1 MNTRLRAAALSAGAA
16 TVLAVGLVAV
26 AGPAVAAAAGPDVA
40 VTPISLHIAKGVKEA
55 KAKPFQ
61 VELRNFGSGDATGVS
76 VKVELSNLTG
86 KIGYV
91 TPAGCSKAGKAAYT
105 CPIGDIA
112 AGQDVVIGVPLF
124 NANGKKGDGGYFT
137 VTAIVPGDTNDEN
150 NVADVDVTVEPKS
163 YDLTVW
169 AQDVYAGV
177 VADGDEVGEETRT
190 PVPPGGTAP
199 LDSAIFNNGSK
210 RVVGIAYAVKLPE
223 GTSVASMPDGCVAR
237 EDANGIVCEDDEV
250 VLKPG
255 EVLLPE
261 ITVKVAADAPAGV
274 LTDGIIDATAVDP
287 GATDPEEP
295 GDEGRMATQG
305 QRKQLVDAD
314 PIDNQARFD
323 VFVGAAP
330 SGEPT
335 TPAPGEPGSP
345 GEGGGSLPRTGSS
358 TALIAGVGVA
368 VLVAGLVLVL
378 AMRRR
383 RRFVAE

>member
-16 TVLAVGLVAV
+16 SVLALGLVAV
-26 AGPAVAAAAGPDVA
+26 AGPAYAAGPDVA

-61 VELRNFGSGDATGVS
+61 VELRNFGSGGATDVS

-86 KIGYV
+86 KIGFV
-91 TPAGCSKAGKAAYT
+91 RPDGCTKAGKAAYA

-112 AGQDVVIGVPLF
+112 AGQDVVIGIPLF

-137 VTAIVPGDTNDEN
+137 ITAIVPGDSNDEN
-150 NVADVDVTVEPKS
+150 NSADVDVTVEPKS

-169 AQDVYAGV
+169 AQDVYADV
-177 VADGDEVGEETRT
+177 VADGDEVGEETKT

-199 LDSAIFNNGSK
+199 LDSAIFNHGSK

-274 LTDGIIDATAVDP
+274 LADGVIDATAIEP
-287 GATDPEEP
+287 GGTDPEEP
-295 GDEGRMATQG
+295 GDEGRMATEG

-335 TPAPGEPGSP
+335 TPAPGEPAAP
-345 GEGGGSLPRTGSS
+345 GEGGGLPLTGSP
-358 TALIAGVGVA
+358 TGLIAGVGAA
-368 VLVAGLVLVL
+368 VLVAGVVLLL
-378 AMRRR
+378 ALRRR